1 MQPVIVVQVRKT
13 YELLRAGWQASGLGV
28 RRHQEREGGTER
40 GELGQAGRRASGGG
54 GGAVGGVTG
63 GDGRWR
69 HLDARECLI
78 SQSMVMSMLTW
89 FLAEIE

>member
-1 MQPVIVVQVRKT
+1 MALKQVKIYLMVSGAGSTAQSGMPRAPPRLSSCVQPVIVVQVRKT

-54 GGAVGGVTG
+54 GG
-63 GDGRWR
+63 GRWG
-69 HLDARECLI
+69 A
-78 SQSMVMSMLTW
+78 
-89 FLAEIE
+89 